1 MQKAVSPTEY
11 RQQLRARIIKTAEQ
25 EFRVRGA
32 NAVKMDDIANILSI
46 SKRTLYEI
54 FTNKEEL
61 LLESVKEES
70 RAFDEH
76 MRVFYEE
83 DEHHNVM
90 DLILEFYKYQMRRLS
105 GLAPTYFAD
114 IHKFPPVIAWIK
126 QKNAENRARS
136 LEFFQKG
143 VEQGY
148 FRSDVDY
155 ELISK
160 VGGASMDYV
169 MSHQLYKRYSLFHL
183 HRNVTML
190 YIRGLCT
197 IKGIEVLDQKL
208 AELINEDVNK
218 DVQ

>member
-114 IHKFPPVIAWIK
+114 IHNHLSLPGSSRRMRKIAPVVW
-126 QKNAENRARS
+126 S
-136 LEFFQKG
+136 S
-143 VEQGY
+143 
-148 FRSDVDY
+148 FRRGWNKA
-155 ELISK
+155 IS
-160 VGGASMDYV
+160 VLMWT
-169 MSHQLYKRYSLFHL
+169 MS
-183 HRNVTML
+183 
-190 YIRGLCT
+190 
-197 IKGIEVLDQKL
+197 
-208 AELINEDVNK
+208 
-218 DVQ
+218 

>member
-1 MQKAVSPTEY
+1 MQKAISPTEY
-11 RQQLRARIIKTAEQ
+11 RQQLRTRIIKTAEQ

-61 LLESVKEES
+61 LLESVKEEN
-70 RAFDEH
+70 RIFDEH
-76 MRVFYEE
+76 MRVFYE
-83 DEHHNVM
+83 DERYSVM
-90 DLILEFYKYQMRRLS
+90 DLLLELYRYQMRRLS
-105 GLAPTYFAD
+105 GLAPTYFID

-143 VEQGY
+143 VKQGY
-148 FRSDVDY
+148 FRPDVDY
-155 ELISK
+155 ELISE
-160 VGGASMDYV
+160 VGNASMDYV
-169 MSHQLYKRYSLFHL
+169 MSHQLYKRYSIFHL

-190 YIRGLCT
+190 YLRGLCT
-197 IKGIEVLDQKL
+197 VKGIEVLDQKL
-208 AELINEDVNK
+208 AELLSEETGETK
-218 DVQ
+218 